1 MQTCQ
6 NDKNDVK
13 INKMTNLLLEIK
25 LKDNK
30 CNFAYFNQFCQR
42 GNDIQT
48 NFKIFCSFASI
59 DRDIAYYIQGLVF
72 EFQTLLDEL
81 IHAIVIKI
89 LDLLI
94 K

>member
-30 CNFAYFNQFCQR
+30 CNFAYFN
-42 GNDIQT
+42 
-48 NFKIFCSFASI
+48 
-59 DRDIAYYIQGLVF
+59 
-72 EFQTLLDEL
+72 
-81 IHAIVIKI
+81 
-89 LDLLI
+89 
-94 K
+94 